1 MSVGA
6 QSQLSIAGDERVF
19 PTFGL
24 YQSSSGGEHVLVL
37 AGELDLASVS
47 RLADAVARLP
57 MDHTT
62 SLLLDLHELSFIDC
76 AGIRAIVAIQDL
88 CSKRRTGFSL
98 VPGRAQVQRLFE
110 LCELTDRLCF
120 RNDEERAQTSGH

>member
-6 QSQLSIAGDERVF
+6 RSHPGFAGNRRFF

-24 YQSSSGGEHVLVL
+24 HQTSSGGEHVLVL

-47 RLADAVARLP
+47 QLGDAVADLP

-62 SLLLDLHELSFIDC
+62 SLLLDLHELTFIDC
-76 AGIRAIVAIQDL
+76 AGIRSIVAIQDL
-88 CSKRRTGFSL
+88 CSKQRCGFSV
-98 VPGRAQVQRLFE
+98 VPGREQVLRLFE

-120 RNDEERAQTSGH
+120 RNDDPRAAV

>member
-6 QSQLSIAGDERVF
+6 RSQLDAAGNQRVLA
-19 PTFGL
+19 TFGL
-24 YQSSSGGEHVLVL
+24 HQTSSGGEHVLVF

-47 RLADAVARLP
+47 RLGDAVAHLP

-62 SLLLDLHELSFIDC
+62 SLLLDLHELTFIDC
-76 AGIRAIVAIQDL
+76 AGIDAIVAIQDL
-88 CSKRRTGFSL
+88 CSQRRCGFSL
-98 VPGRAQVQRLFE
+98 VPGRAHVQRLFD

-120 RNDEERAQTSGH
+120 QNDDPRAAV

>member
-1 MSVGA
+1 LSVGA
-6 QSQLSIAGDERVF
+6 RSQLDTAGNQGVF

-24 YQSSSGGEHVLVL
+24 HRTSSGGEHILVL

-47 RLADAVARLP
+47 RLADVVAHLP

-62 SLLLDLHELSFIDC
+62 SLLLDLHELTFIDC
-76 AGIRAIVAIQDL
+76 AGVEAIVAIQDL
-88 CSKRRTGFSL
+88 CSQRRCGFSL
-98 VPGRAQVQRLFE
+98 VPGRAHVQRLFD

-120 RNDEERAQTSGH
+120 RNDDPRAAV

>member
-6 QSQLSIAGDERVF
+6 RSQLDTVGNQRVF

-24 YQSSSGGEHVLVL
+24 HQTSSGGKHVLVL

-47 RLADAVARLP
+47 RLGEAVADLP

-98 VPGRAQVQRLFE
+98 LPGRAQVQRLFE

-120 RNDEERAQTSGH
+120 RDDERRVSSDG

>member
-6 QSQLSIAGDERVF
+6 RTQLDTAGSQRDF

-24 YQSSSGGEHVLVL
+24 HQTSSGGRHVLVL

-47 RLADAVARLP
+47 RLADAVADLP
-57 MDHTT
+57 MDHAT

-76 AGIRAIVAIQDL
+76 AGISAIVAIQDL
-88 CSKRRTGFSL
+88 CLKRRCGFSL
-98 VPGRAQVQRLFE
+98 TPGRAQVQRLFE

-120 RNDEERAQTSGH
+120 RQDDPRGVV

>member
-6 QSQLSIAGDERVF
+6 RSRQGIAGNRRFF

-24 YQSSSGGEHVLVL
+24 HQTSSGGEHILVL
-37 AGELDLASVS
+37 AGELDLASVEQ
-47 RLADAVARLP
+47 LGDAVAHLP

-62 SLLLDLHELSFIDC
+62 SLLLDLDELTFIDC
-76 AGIRAIVAIQDL
+76 AGIRSIVAIQDL
-88 CSKRRTGFSL
+88 CSKRRCGFSV

-110 LCELTDRLCF
+110 LCGLTDRLGLGSDDP
-120 RNDEERAQTSGH
+120 RLAGQRR